1 MTRDELK
8 ENFLAAM
15 HTLQDRKG
23 RSALTVLGIVIGV
36 ASVISVA
43 AIIHGL
49 NRHVGDRV
57 QSLGSR
63 VFFISRFPFGRF
75 GRVPEHIRLRK
86 QFKYEDAQFIRERCR
101 SCEYVTA
108 FGTRALFFGASNEI
122 RAGRERVEEPI
133 LRGADPEYA
142 DAIPLFSVRDGR
154 FVSHYDLE
162 HSRYVCVLGD
172 AVAGSLFP
180 NVDPIG
186 REVTLNGLRFEVIGV
201 FEKDPG
207 LFGTPGVDRFVI
219 IPYSTFHK
227 LYPEMKEHFIAVSVR
242 DPMLLPRTLDEV
254 TEIVRRLRRVPP
266 HADSDFEVATPD
278 FLSDLWS
285 QLTGALVL
293 LTAVISS
300 IGLLVGGIGVMNIM
314 LISVTERTQEIG
326 VRKAVGARRQDIR
339 AQFLIEAV
347 TLTCFGGILG
357 IMLGALTSAA
367 VHLLFPSLPTQVS
380 LLWVALGFL
389 ISASVGLFFGFYPAN
404 RAANLDPI
412 VCLRYE

>member
-1 MTRDELK
+1 MTRDEFK

-15 HTLQDRKG
+15 HTLQARKG

-86 QFKYEDAQFIRERCR
+86 HFKYEDAQFIQERCR

-180 NVDPIG
+180 NVDPVG

-242 DPMLLPRTLDEV
+242 DPMLLPRALDEV

-347 TLTCFGGILG
+347 TLTCFGGVLG
-357 IMLGALTSAA
+357 IMLGALASAA

-380 LLWVALGFL
+380 LLWVTLGFL